1 MARTKVLNADMSHQ
15 RCALIKDL
23 VEIAR
28 AWTHADSVEEYV
40 GQGNALVLTV
50 NELERHEEK
59 HGTTPWSNILQ

>member
-1 MARTKVLNADMSHQ
+1 MAKVKVLSADKAEQ
-15 RCALIKDL
+15 RRVLIKSL

-28 AWTHADSVEEYV
+28 AWTHATSVEEYV

-50 NELERHEEK
+50 NELEQHEER